1 MKAKSLLKKATA
13 TVLAAAMTAS
23 VLPAVLGNDTVRA
36 DTFKNADNTCLGTSK
51 LAAPATPTGTNK
63 WRGSYVYFGTYEG
76 EPIKFRVLDPSTT
89 KFGGSTLFLDSD
101 KVLYNNRMDGNSN
114 EWKSSEIFEFLNSE
128 ASDGFLYGFSS
139 AERSAIAQSKIST
152 HDIEKGTTA
161 GKVSV
166 WTGNNFPVYTPLTS
180 EKVFLLDIEDASNI
194 AYGYSTAD
202 TPCTEKIKDGGNWW
216 LRSSYGPYEFAYCD
230 DTGELNMQNMTY
242 TYGIA
247 PAMNIKQSSIL
258 FSTAISGTMGA
269 KGAEYK
275 LTLFDDSIDFGLWE
289 ECPCYA
295 YENEVYIYTDSYETN
310 QDSVLIL
317 DKEYGSADA
326 EILYYGSLFESS
338 YIDFDA
344 LGLDLAGWNSSYYVY
359 AFGEIQSD
367 SEYETDYASSLVL
380 VPEPEINYNYGSFDF
395 LSTGVAHVQDKG
407 NVTSYVD
414 EDGYLTLGTVG
425 EGKRLESITI
435 NFNNPTDLSG
445 TLQYRVHVQDIGWM
459 EWVDAG
465 NPAGT
470 SGQSKRIE
478 AIEMRL
484 TGELAEYFSVEYFV
498 HIQDYGDA
506 QGWVKDGALAGTTGE
521 SKRIEEITVGIE
533 PIGCEGATYVKYRV
547 HVQDFGWESKY
558 AYDGEMSGTSGQAK
572 RLEGIEICLEGL
584 EYSGGI
590 KYKTHVQ
597 NIGWE
602 GNWSY
607 DGEMSGTQGQALRLE
622 GIMIEL
628 YGDVA
633 NYYDVYYR
641 VHAEDIGW
649 LSWACNGDPAGT
661 AGRSAR
667 LEAIQIVLVPKGEP
681 VPGETYEG
689 ITSVSPMCFVEGF
702 GDAVG

>member
-1 MKAKSLLKKATA
+1 MKKLAQKLVVSTLTA
-13 TVLAAAMTAS
+13 ALAIGMVPS
-23 VLPAVLGNDTVRA
+23 VLGNDTVRA
-36 DTFKNADNTCLGTSK
+36 DDVKSAANTCLGTSK
-51 LAAPATPTGTNK
+51 MAAPAAPTGSKK

-89 KFGGSTLFLDSD
+89 KFGTSSLFLDSD
-101 KVLYNNRMDGNSN
+101 KVLCNMRMDGDSN
-114 EWKSSEIFEFLNSE
+114 DWKSSEVFEFLNSK
-128 ASDGFLYGFSS
+128 SSGGFLYGFSS
-139 AERSAIAQSKIST
+139 VERSAIAKSSISS
-152 HDIEKGTTA
+152 HDIKEGTTA
-161 GKVSV
+161 GKVSY
-166 WTGNNFPVYTPLTS
+166 WTANTFTKYTPLAS
-180 EKVFLLDIEDASNI
+180 EKVFLLDVEDASNI

-202 TPCTEKIKDGGNWW
+202 ESCNEKIKAGGNWW
-216 LRSSYGPYEFAYCD
+216 LRSPYDPYEFAYCD
-230 DTGELNMQNMTY
+230 ESGFLFHENMTY

-258 FSTAISGTMGA
+258 FSTVVNGTMGC

-275 LTLFDDSIDFGLWE
+275 LTLIDDSIDFGLWGE
-289 ECPCYA
+289 EPCFA
-295 YENEVYIYTDSYETN
+295 VDNEVYIYTDSYCTN

-317 DKEYGSADA
+317 DKEYGTAGA
-326 EILYYGSLFESS
+326 EILYYGSLFDCA
-338 YIDFDA
+338 YIDLDA
-344 LGLDLAGWNSSYYVY
+344 LGLDLNGWNSSYYVY
-359 AFGEIQSD
+359 VFGEIQSD
-367 SEYETDYASSLVL
+367 SDYETDYASPLVL
-380 VPEPEINYNYGSFDF
+380 VPEPYVIAESADF
-395 LSTGVAHVQDKG
+395 LSSGVAHIQDKG
-407 NVTSYVD
+407 NVKSYVD
-414 EDGYLTLGTVG
+414 EYGYLTLGTVG

-435 NFNNPTDLSG
+435 NFTNPTNLSG

-459 EWVDAG
+459 DWVDAG

-470 SGQSKRIE
+470 TGQGKRIE

-484 TGELAEYFSVEYFV
+484 TDELAEYYTVEYCV
-498 HIQDYGDA
+498 HIQDYGYA
-506 QGWVKDGALAGTTGE
+506 QGWVHDGALAGTTGE
-521 SKRIEEITVGIE
+521 SKRIEEITVGIQS
-533 PIGCEGATYVKYRV
+533 IGCEEYTSVKYRV
-547 HVQDFGWESKY
+547 HVQDFGWESEY

-602 GNWSY
+602 SKWSY

-628 YGDVA
+628 YGDIA

-641 VHAEDIGW
+641 VHAQDIGW

-667 LEAIQIVLVPKGEP
+667 LEGIQIVLVPKGMP
-681 VPGETYEG
+681 VPGDTYEG